1 MNEFGGLG
9 DLHLGDWAGAQDMLG
24 RDPADFEV
32 SFFIFKKFAF
42 GLIIFTSFVK
52 DRQQKLIF

>member
-32 SFFIFKKFAF
+32 SFFILKKFAF
-42 GLIIFTSFVK
+42 SLIIFKAFVK
-52 DRQQKLIF
+52 DRQ

>member
-32 SFFIFKKFAF
+32 SFLFLNNLPLA
-42 GLIIFTSFVK
+42 
-52 DRQQKLIF
+52 